1 MLPPPRPTPD
11 FDVDR
16 GPPVH
21 FALLTTLVALVAF
34 AREGRREDAR
44 ACARG
49 VSTWIPVCS
58 STKEPSSAYAM
69 PSSSRRDGK
78 QAGKTRCLKEICVS
92 PASLCLF
99 VFFRSVVEV
108 VLPTRRQRL
117 GSSMARIWEVAT
129 RMAPPLLRL
138 TPSETRT
145 SWAILPHPTSPS
157 PLGRLAPKHA

>member
-49 VSTWIPVCS
+49 QHLDSGLLGNQGAVVGIR
-58 STKEPSSAYAM
+58 YAKFF
-69 PSSSRRDGK
+69 SSRR
-78 QAGKTRCLKEICVS
+78 
-92 PASLCLF
+92 
-99 VFFRSVVEV
+99 
-108 VLPTRRQRL
+108 
-117 GSSMARIWEVAT
+117 
-129 RMAPPLLRL
+129 
-138 TPSETRT
+138 ETSR
-145 SWAILPHPTSPS
+145 
-157 PLGRLAPKHA
+157 